1 MAMNMSSGSGD
12 AEPMMEMNM
21 TPMIDVMLVVII
33 MFVTTLPPSNHAVN
47 LNMPTGQPPPL
58 IHDEPVVVDIDV
70 DFDGTIQWNGQVV
83 NRTQLEEKLTVA
95 AATNPQPE
103 VHLRPNRL
111 VSYKSV
117 AGVMAAAQSRGITKL
132 GMIGN
137 EQFMK

>member
-1 MAMNMSSGSGD
+1 
-12 AEPMMEMNM
+12 
-21 TPMIDVMLVVII
+21 
-33 MFVTTLPPSNHAVN
+33 
-47 LNMPTGQPPPL
+47 
-58 IHDEPVVVDIDV
+58 
-70 DFDGTIQWNGQVV
+70 
-83 NRTQLEEKLTVA
+83 LEEKLTVA